1 MNFVISLLTRHRNFS
16 QSRGNPSTNHPLN
29 DIYETDKLKIVIRRQ
44 WTSLLQ
50 FIKVLIASHEWIRS
64 WQWSRQWLRDAKTI
78 LTSTDSSVLSSL
90 EVGPVS
96 KTSESSLPVAIG
108 PWRHRRRVL
117 GASTLYF
124 QAKKTCTAMAALSP
138 SPVWCAYPLPLFIP
152 IFFLFLSFFLFF
164 WDCSLLL
171 LCCCHV
177 HRPFFICWTKA
188 CSLKSS
194 ATSQSHLVAWLLYK
208 QLLII
213 NVFYN
218 HIQTNIYKEFNGIP
232 ITIKE
237 FIIQSILND
246 CIITM

>member
-1 MNFVISLLTRHRNFS
+1 MNFVISLLTWHRNFS

-29 DIYETDKLKIVIRRQ
+29 YIYETDKLKIVIRRQ

-50 FIKVLIASHEWIRS
+50 FIKLLIASHEWIRS

-152 IFFLFLSFFLFF
+152 IFFSFFLSFFFLGLLSPSFMLLSRSPTLFYMLDEGLF
-164 WDCSLLL
+164 
-171 LCCCHV
+171 
-177 HRPFFICWTKA
+177 TKKLGYFTEPPGGVIVIQA
-188 CSLKSS
+188 
-194 ATSQSHLVAWLLYK
+194 A

-213 NVFYN
+213 NVFTTTY
-218 HIQTNIYKEFNGIP
+218 TNI
-232 ITIKE
+232 
-237 FIIQSILND
+237 
-246 CIITM
+246 